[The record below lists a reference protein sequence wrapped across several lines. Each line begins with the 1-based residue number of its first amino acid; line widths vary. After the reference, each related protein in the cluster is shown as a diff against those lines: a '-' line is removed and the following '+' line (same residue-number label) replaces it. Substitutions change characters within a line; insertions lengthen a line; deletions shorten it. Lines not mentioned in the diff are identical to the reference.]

1 MRRRPRVN
9 YDKIAH
15 LYDTQPYRGRAADSD
30 LLAFA
35 GERDPA
41 DLAVLDIGCG
51 TGN

>member
-1 MRRRPRVN
+1 MRRRPWVN

-15 LYDTQPYRGRAADSD
+15 LYDTQHYRVRSTDPQLFS
-30 LLAFA
+30 FA
-35 GERDPA
+35 GERYAA